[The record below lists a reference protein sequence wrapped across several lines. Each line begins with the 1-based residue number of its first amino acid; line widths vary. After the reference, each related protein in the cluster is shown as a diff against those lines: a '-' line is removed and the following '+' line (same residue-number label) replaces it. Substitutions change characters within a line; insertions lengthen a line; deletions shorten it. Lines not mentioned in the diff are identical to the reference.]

1 MSLGIAGYLN
11 AEYNL
16 NKVQKK
22 ENDEAKK
29 SNGRFA
35 LQLKEGQKG
44 TTPSDPKDVYIRSDS
59 DKKGDLSNLNQVH
72 TQNSTKGN
80 PIGEAKNE
88 ETSDIR
94 AFESNSNRKNQT
106 IAADVNN
113 TSARDV
119 MKMTASE
126 RADLVSRLEEE
137 QKAAQQQFIQMV
149 RKSLGYQASAY
160 ENANAQPSVDNNG
173 IWHFL
178 ASGNYTVDAATKA
191 EAEASISEDGYFGIQ
206 NTAQRLFDFAAAL
219 VGDDAD
225 KMKTMQEGIAR
236 GFKEAEEAWGKELPE
251 ICQKT
256 LEKTNQM
263 FQDYYDSK
271 TKSSDQEATL

>member
-1 MSLGIAGYLN
+1 MSLGIAGYAN
-11 AEYNL
+11 AEYSL

-22 ENDEAKK
+22 ETDEVRK
-29 SNGRFA
+29 SNGQFGSLIKKTGEETLPSSMDVYVRSADSKEQFRPVEEK
-35 LQLKEGQKG
+35 KEGSGQGQEKQNA
-44 TTPSDPKDVYIRSDS
+44 SS
-59 DKKGDLSNLNQVH
+59 DKNQ
-72 TQNSTKGN
+72 S
-80 PIGEAKNE
+80 
-88 ETSDIR
+88 
-94 AFESNSNRKNQT
+94 

-119 MKMTASE
+119 LKMSAAD

-137 QKAAQQQFIQMV
+137 QEAQQQQFIQMV

-191 EAEASISEDGYFGIQ
+191 EAEASIAEDGYFGVK

-219 VGDDAD
+219 AGDDPD
-225 KMKTMQEGIAR
+225 KMKAMQAGIAQ
-236 GFKEAEEAWGKELPE
+236 GFQEAEDAWGKELPD
-251 ICQKT
+251 ISKKT
-256 LEKTNQM
+256 LDAANQL
-263 FQDYYDSK
+263 FQNYYDSK
-271 TKSSDQEATL
+271 TADNTDTEEIQEAAV